1 MIRDPWSRLV
11 RAWLL
16 TALIDGLFS
25 SVLAVAFYGSTATRL
40 FQGVAST
47 LLGPTALTGGTSTAL
62 VGLLMHIGVA
72 LGWSTVFLLLAM
84 RSSWIRS
91 VLATR
96 LGVLRIAS
104 VYGPCIWMVMSL
116 IIVPFLLHRPPTFN
130 IRWWVQFFG
139 HIPFVALP
147 IVWSIA
153 SGLDRDLS
161 EAG

>member
-1 MIRDPWSRLV
+1 MIRHPLSRLI
-11 RAWLL
+11 RAWLS

-25 SVLAVAFYGSTATRL
+25 SVLSVAFYGSTATRL

-47 LLGPTALTGGTSTAL
+47 LLGKEALNGGTPTAL
-62 VGLLMHIGVA
+62 VGLLMHFGVA
-72 LGWSTVFLLLAM
+72 LGWSSVFLLLAM
-84 RSSWIRS
+84 RSAWLRRI
-91 VLATR
+91 LATPS
-96 LGVLRIAS
+96 GVFRVAC

-116 IIVPFLLHRPPTFN
+116 VFVPLLLNRPPTFN

-153 SGLDRDLS
+153 GGVDPVERR
-161 EAG
+161 